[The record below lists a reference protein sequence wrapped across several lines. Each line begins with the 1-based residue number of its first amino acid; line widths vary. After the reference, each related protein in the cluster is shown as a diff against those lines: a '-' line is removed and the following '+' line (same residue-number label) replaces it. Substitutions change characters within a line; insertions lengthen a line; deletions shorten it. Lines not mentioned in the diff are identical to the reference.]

1 MRLILIRHGQTPSN
15 VLGLLDTR
23 IPGPGLTEL
32 GLAQAAAIPLALAGE
47 SIDALFASVQVRSQ
61 LTAAP
66 LSKVL
71 GLEVSVRLG
80 IREIDSGDLEMLG
93 DVDSVHSYMSTIF
106 AWVAGDK
113 NLRMPG
119 GESGHEVF
127 ARFDAVI
134 AEADAAGH
142 ETVAVVA
149 HGAIIRMWAGGRA
162 RNTGA
167 EFTIRNMLE
176 NTGIVI
182 LQGSPE
188 AGWDALSWM
197 GVAVEPS
204 ISVNPA

>member
-15 VLGLLDTR
+15 VLGLIDTR
-23 IPGPGLTEL
+23 IPGPGLTDL
-32 GLAQAAAIPLALAGE
+32 GINQAATIPSTLADE

-66 LSKVL
+66 LAKAL
-71 GLEVSVRLG
+71 GLDVAVRRE

-93 DVDSVHSYMSTIF
+93 DADSVRTYMTTIYQ
-106 AWVAGDK
+106 WVAGDHG
-113 NLRMPG
+113 LRMPG
-119 GESGHEVF
+119 GESGLEVF
-127 ARFDAVI
+127 ARFDEVV

-142 ETVAVVA
+142 ETVAIVA

-167 EFTIRNMLE
+167 EFTAQNILE
-176 NTGIVI
+176 NAGIVI
-182 LQGSPE
+182 LEGSPA

-197 GVAVEPS
+197 GEAVAPFV
-204 ISVNPA
+204 PAP

>member
-15 VLGLLDTR
+15 VLGLIDTR

-32 GLAQAAAIPLALAGE
+32 GLVQAAAIPLALADE

-66 LSKVL
+66 LSTKL
-71 GLEVSVRLG
+71 GLEVSIRPG
-80 IREIDSGDLEMLG
+80 IREIDSGDLQMLG
-93 DVDSVHSYMSTIF
+93 DIDSVHSYMSTIL
-106 AWVAGDK
+106 AWVAGDHE
-113 NLRMPG
+113 LRMPG
-119 GESGHEVF
+119 GESGLEVF
-127 ARFDAVI
+127 ARFDAVV

-142 ETVAVVA
+142 ETVAIVA

-167 EFTIRNMLE
+167 EFATRNILE

-182 LQGSPE
+182 LEGSP
-188 AGWDALSWM
+188 AMGWDALSWM
-197 GVAVEPS
+197 GVVVEPS
-204 ISVNPA
+204 VSVNPA

>member
-15 VLGLLDTR
+15 VLGLIDTR
-23 IPGPGLTEL
+23 IPGPGLTDL
-32 GLAQAAAIPLALAGE
+32 GINQAATIPSTLADE

-66 LSKVL
+66 LAKAL
-71 GLEVSVRLG
+71 GLDVAVRRE

-93 DVDSVHSYMSTIF
+93 DAESVRTYMTTIYQ
-106 AWVAGDK
+106 WVAGDHG
-113 NLRMPG
+113 LRMPG
-119 GESGHEVF
+119 GESGLEVF
-127 ARFDAVI
+127 ARFDEVV

-142 ETVAVVA
+142 ETVAIVA

-167 EFTIRNMLE
+167 EFTAQNILE
-176 NTGIVI
+176 NAGIVI
-182 LQGSPE
+182 LEGSPA

-197 GVAVEPS
+197 GEAVAPFV
-204 ISVNPA
+204 PAP

>member
-32 GLAQAAAIPLALAGE
+32 GFSQAAAIPLALAGE

-66 LSKVL
+66 LSTKL
-71 GLEVSVRLG
+71 GLDVSVRPG

-93 DVDSVHSYMSTIF
+93 DADSVRTYMSTIL
-106 AWVAGDK
+106 AWVAGDHG
-113 NLRMPG
+113 LRIPG
-119 GESGHEVF
+119 GESGLEVF

-134 AEADAAGH
+134 AEADAGGH

-149 HGAIIRMWAGGRA
+149 HGAVIRMWAGGRA

-167 EFTIRNMLE
+167 EFTSRNVLE

-182 LQGSPE
+182 LEGSP
-188 AGWDALSWM
+188 ATGWDALSWM
-197 GVAVEPS
+197 GVLVEPPV
-204 ISVNPA
+204 SVLHA